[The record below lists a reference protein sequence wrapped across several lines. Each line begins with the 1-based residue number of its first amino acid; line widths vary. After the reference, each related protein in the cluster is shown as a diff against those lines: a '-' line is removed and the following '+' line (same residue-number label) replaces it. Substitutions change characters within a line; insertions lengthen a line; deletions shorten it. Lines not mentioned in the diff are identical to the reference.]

1 MGAILIGMPKHEDA
15 LRIAD
20 LIRNGGITEECMPC
34 QTGSEI
40 LRKAEEYDASLVI
53 TIKHFSDMGYE
64 EVVSYLPSSV
74 SVLLLT
80 KDSSLNPFAA
90 NVIRLLMPFKADD
103 LISTVQMLLPYQP
116 FYERKKRKSA
126 RPASEQKVIDEAKL
140 VLMERN
146 EMTEPD
152 AYRYLQKSSMDSGRT
167 LLESAQM
174 VLLLRSG

>member
-1 MGAILIGMPKHEDA
+1 MGVILIGMPKHEDA

-53 TIKHFSDMGYE
+53 CIKHFSDMGYE

-103 LISTVQMLLPYQP
+103 LISSVQMLLPYQP
-116 FYERKKRKSA
+116 FYERKKKKA
-126 RPASEQKVIDEAKL
+126 RPESEQKVIDEAKQ

-152 AYRYLQKSSMDSGRT
+152 AYRYLQKASMDSGRT

-174 VLLLRSG
+174 VLLMRSG